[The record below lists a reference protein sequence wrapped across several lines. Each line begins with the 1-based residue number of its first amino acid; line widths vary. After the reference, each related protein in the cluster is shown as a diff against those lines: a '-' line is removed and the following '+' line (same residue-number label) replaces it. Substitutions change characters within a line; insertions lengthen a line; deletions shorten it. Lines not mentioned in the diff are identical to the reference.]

1 MIRAQ
6 LLTPSCDSAYF
17 GDANAGSPTTKPRE
31 TKLTGFAENGCWRS
45 DRRNVRAT
53 RSRSRSRSLSAA
65 FRIGRAPDHHIGH
78 TAVSRVV
85 GEPTKL
91 R

>member
-6 LLTPSCDSAYF
+6 LLTPPSDSAYS
-17 GDANAGSPTTKPRE
+17 GHAIAGSPTINARE
-31 TKLTGFAENGCWRS
+31 TKFTGFAERGYRRS

-53 RSRSRSRSLSAA
+53 RSRSLSAA
-65 FRIGRAPDHHIGH
+65 DRIGRAPDHPIGH

-85 GEPTKL
+85 GEPTK
-91 R
+91 RR